1 MESAQFAGGPLDTR
15 RGLRYSGRRAVLAL
29 QSPVTMRILVTG
41 PSGAIGAALARA
53 MSETHELR
61 ALAREPA
68 RVEAVTGLE
77 VVRGDALTGE
87 GLRAALAGVEV
98 AYYLIHSMEAASN
111 ATFAARDRA
120 AAEQFAAAAARAG
133 VRRIVYLGGN
143 GSTGRRSMSRTI
155 ARNERERAP
164 TTSDARSA
172 TLSGTAARRIC
183 ATSLR
188 LARWG
193 ELGRSCGS
201 RPPR

>member
-98 AYYLIHSMEAASN
+98 AYYLIHSMEPAAGS
-111 ATFAARDRA
+111 TFVRRDRE

-133 VRRIVYLGGN
+133 VRRIVYLGGLEPHDRP
-143 GSTGRRSMSRTI
+143 SSPHLASRSEVAQILLAAVPDSV
-155 ARNERERAP
+155 ALRA
-164 TTSDARSA
+164 SLVVGARSRSFRA
-172 TLSGTAARRIC
+172 IV
-183 ATSLR
+183 R
-188 LARWG
+188 LIER
-193 ELGRSCGS
+193 LPVLPL
-201 RPPR
+201 PPR